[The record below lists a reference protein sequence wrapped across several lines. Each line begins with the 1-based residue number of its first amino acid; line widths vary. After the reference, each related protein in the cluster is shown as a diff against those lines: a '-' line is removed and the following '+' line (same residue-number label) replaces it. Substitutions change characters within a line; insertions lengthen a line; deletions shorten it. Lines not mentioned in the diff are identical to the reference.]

1 MLNFYGLKNYLSIL
15 CISLRGH
22 YFSNLV
28 VTLSVVL
35 VVKGRYFFEI
45 VIAILAFVIEL
56 DARKIPGNSGWI
68 MIFTAVFQFCFL
80 LFLLI
85 ARIAIWMDDKS

>member
-1 MLNFYGLKNYLSIL
+1 MQFINTKLMML
-15 CISLRGH
+15 CIQWSWFLKA
-22 YFSNLV
+22 V
-28 VTLSVVL
+28 IV
-35 VVKGRYFFEI
+35 FEI

-56 DARKIPGNSGWI
+56 DARKTPGNSGWI

-85 ARIAIWMDDKS
+85 ARIGIWMDNKS

>member
-1 MLNFYGLKNYLSIL
+1 MDLKIIFLFFVLPCLGIIFL
-15 CISLRGH
+15 TWLLR
-22 YFSNLV
+22 FPWSWLLKTV
-28 VTLSVVL
+28 IV
-35 VVKGRYFFEI
+35 FEI

-56 DARKIPGNSGWI
+56 DARKTPGNSGWI

-85 ARIAIWMDDKS
+85 ARIVIWMDDKS